1 MASKTNNYQ
10 PTIGIECHVQLKT
23 VSKLFAP
30 VNNDARNA
38 EPNEH
43 TSHICLGMPGA
54 LPVLN
59 QSALDLA
66 CKAAFALGSKP
77 QTFSAFDRKHYFYPD
92 LPKGYQITQ
101 QAHPIILGGEVPI
114 VVEGEERMVRIER
127 AHLEED
133 AGKSTH
139 PQVGGYSLVDLN
151 RAGTPLL
158 EIVSAP
164 DMHSAK
170 EAKAYARELY
180 LRMRYA
186 GVSDADLY
194 HGNMRFDVNVSVS
207 TTDKLGT
214 RTETKNLNSFRSVER
229 AVEYEIQRQT
239 ELLEKDET
247 IIQETRGWDEAK
259 QRTVSQ
265 RGKEEAH
272 DYRYFP
278 EPDIPPIYLSDE
290 YIDDIAASMPP
301 MPDNIRDQLRE
312 RGLSNEQIEIIMSA
326 EVEDENDYVDLL
338 VDQELEHAAV
348 SSITNLMVQVEIPAR
363 SNEKTLNRL
372 SVFPLNRRSEL
383 YKEVVRLQSDGKLS
397 STNAKGLLHDLLF
410 SGAEPRNIAK
420 YADEQGYIQVSD
432 DKELLRLVD
441 QVIADHSEA
450 ADDVRSG
457 EMKAI
462 GFLVGKVMQASH
474 GKANPAKVKELLTKQ
489 LT

>member
-1 MASKTNNYQ
+1 MSSKADYRA
-10 PTIGIECHVQLKT
+10 TIGIECHVQLKT

-30 VNNDARNA
+30 VDNDARTA
-38 EPNEH
+38 EPNQYV
-43 TSHICLGMPGA
+43 SHICLGMPGA

-59 QSALDLA
+59 QKAVELA
-66 CKAAFALGSKP
+66 CRAAFALGAQP
-77 QTFSAFDRKHYFYPD
+77 EEYSAFDRKHYFYPD

-101 QAHPIILGGEVPI
+101 QAHPIIRSGEVSLL
-114 VVEGEERMVRIER
+114 VGDSEKTVQIER

-133 AGKSTH
+133 AGKNTH

-164 DMHSAK
+164 DMHSAA

-207 TTDKLGT
+207 KTDKLGT

-239 ELLEKDET
+239 ELIDKGEV
-247 IIQETRGWDEAK
+247 IVQETRGWDEAK

-265 RGKEEAH
+265 RSKEEAH

-278 EPDIPPIYLSDE
+278 EPDVPPVTLTKQ
-290 YIDDIAASMPP
+290 YIEQIESEMPA
-301 MPDNIRDQLRE
+301 MPGVLREQLRG
-312 RGLSNEQIEIIMSA
+312 RGLSNEQVEILIGY
-326 EVEDENDYVDLL
+326 EVEDKNKYVDVVL
-338 VDQELEHAAV
+338 D
-348 SSITNLMVQVEIPAR
+348 SSIDDSSAQKLANLMIQVEIPAR
-363 SNEKTLNRL
+363 SDDKTLNRDL
-372 SVFPLNRRSEL
+372 VFSVEQRKSIYSEVLNL
-383 YKEVVRLQSDGKLS
+383 LQDGKLS
-397 STNAKGLLHDLLF
+397 STNTKGLLHDLLF
-410 SGAEPRNIAK
+410 SGAEPKNIAK
-420 YADEQGYIQVSD
+420 YANEQGYIQVSD
-432 DKELLRLVD
+432 SKELLRLVD
-441 QVIADHSEA
+441 EVIGAHPEA
-450 ADDVRSG
+450 AEDVRSG
-457 EMKAI
+457 EMKVI

-474 GKANPAKVKELLTKQ
+474 GKANPAKVKELLIKQ